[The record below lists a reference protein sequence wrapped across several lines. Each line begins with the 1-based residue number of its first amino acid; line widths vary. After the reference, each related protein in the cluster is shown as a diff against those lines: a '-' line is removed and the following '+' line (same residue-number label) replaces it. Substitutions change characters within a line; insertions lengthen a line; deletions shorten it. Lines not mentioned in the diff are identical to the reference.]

1 MAAIALNPDLPISYQ
16 VPGIYVY
23 LSRAGAAPPAV
34 NRRVLLLGYKTS
46 AGSAQAGDIVRA
58 ISEDDV
64 VQAAGKGSD
73 LHRTWRAFNAHS
85 STTGAEI
92 WLAVMNAPSGA
103 AQTRTITI
111 LQAPN
116 GAALGTGGTGAAA
129 AGFTSLWVC
138 GFRFDCQIAN
148 GDTFA
153 TIAANLAAQI
163 QANGD
168 FLPCTV
174 SVSGATLT
182 FTARHAALTSA
193 DLPIMMAFSNT
204 AMQLA
209 ASPGTITFATTAA
222 ANGTATLGVAT
233 QAATATVLDTQT
245 AAVIGASMVA
255 AINSANAFPVRAAQ
269 TAPSADLTLFFVEGR
284 VFNLA
289 YTSITTA
296 TTTTMTP
303 AWGTEASGLPSAA
316 SPSLSTVI
324 GNINTQLPFKL
335 WVTPFTGA
343 GSVVAASG
351 QTRNG
356 STSDLTVLGT
366 LSQNI
371 ETQANGVN
379 CKGQVLVVADTRS
392 LSVAGAVPAGTSP
405 ALTASPRTFC
415 GWCPASPQQAVET
428 SARIASLVMS
438 RIDYPPYA
446 YAGEVLN
453 TDYRTPYLAPHNAVR
468 PSDAEVNAAI
478 LSYYLAPLR
487 TNDAGQVAVVS
498 GRTTAKPSATLAGDY
513 VFWGTIL
520 ADDFVRDDLRQ
531 NLPSTIA
538 GKSLKN
544 FSPPRTQFTTTAEA
558 VRTAVAARM
567 AYYDSIDLFDGGSG
581 LQEGL
586 FAQVNVALPSR
597 IDVQMPKRFPLPAEQ
612 ISVVTQLAS

>member
-46 AGSAQAGDIVRA
+46 AGTALGGDIVRA

-73 LHRTWRAFNAHS
+73 LHRMWRSFNAHS
-85 STTGAEI
+85 STTGSEI
-92 WLAVMNAPSGA
+92 YLAVMNSPSGA

-111 LQAPN
+111 LQAPS

-129 AGFTSLWVC
+129 AGFMSVWIC
-138 GFRFDCQIAN
+138 GVRYDVQIAN
-148 GDTFA
+148 GDTYA
-153 TIAANLAAQI
+153 TIAANLAAAI
-163 QANGD
+163 TANQD
-168 FLPCTV
+168 FLPCTAGV
-174 SVSGATLT
+174 ASATVTL
-182 FTARHAALTSA
+182 TARHAALTSA
-193 DLPIMMAFSNT
+193 DMPLIVTFSNT

-222 ANGTATLGVAT
+222 AGGTATLGVAT

-245 AAVIGASMVA
+245 AAVIGASMVS

-335 WVTPFTGA
+335 WITPFTGM

-356 STSDLTVLGT
+356 STSDLTILGT

-371 ETQANGVN
+371 ETQANGIN

-405 ALTASPRTFC
+405 ALTASPRTFM

-428 SARIASLVMS
+428 SARIASLVMT
-438 RIDYPPYA
+438 RIDYAPYN
-446 YAGEVLN
+446 YSGETLN

-498 GRTTAKPSATLAGDY
+498 GRTTAKPSATMAGDY

-531 NLPSTIA
+531 NLPGVIR

-567 AYYDSIDLFDGGSG
+567 SYYDSIDLFDGGSG
-581 LQEGL
+581 LEEGL

-597 IDVQMPKRFPLPAEQ
+597 IDVALPKRFPLPAEQ